1 MINSIK
7 LSGYRGFP
15 KFAMNGLG
23 RINLIVGKNN
33 SGKTSIL
40 ESLQLL
46 ASGSDPNA
54 LWRILSRRGEVAIPE
69 PSPNRPVQAE
79 IDVAHLFYGHEVQ
92 VGTELRISTVNQHP
106 NRSLHYVVGET
117 KQEESPV
124 LFAQLVGE
132 EPTATR
138 LAVKISGTPAFS
150 LPPIPIS
157 KQGAVRNEVLQ
168 QLANISTRGAGRPTT
183 SAQYIPG
190 ESLPV
195 GELLALWNSIVLTP
209 DEDRV
214 IEALRLIDDKIERV
228 AAVGMAPIY
237 YPGFAQFPPHGGFAV
252 RLKEPTKKS
261 NGRNGEKKETD
272 KRVPIGSFG
281 DGIWRILGL
290 AVAIS
295 RAEDNLLLVD
305 EIDTGLHYSVMTDMW
320 KVLYDAA
327 ERFNVQVFATTH
339 SYDCVHT
346 LASICR
352 DVKDSESQITI
363 HRIEVGKTESIRF
376 SERQIKAAADREIE
390 IR

>member
-1 MINSIK
+1 MIHSIK

-15 KFAMNGLG
+15 RFAMNGLG
-23 RINLIVGKNN
+23 RLNLIVGKNN

-54 LWRILSRRGEVAIPE
+54 LWRILSRRGEVVVPE
-69 PSPNRPVQAE
+69 PSPNRLLQAE

-92 VGTELRISTVNQHP
+92 VGTELKISSANQHP
-106 NRSLHYVVGET
+106 NRSLHYVVSEA

-124 LFAQLVGE
+124 LFAQLAGE
-132 EPTATR
+132 EPTTTR
-138 LAVKISGTPAFS
+138 LAVKISGTPDFT

-157 KQGAVRNEVLQ
+157 NQGAVRNEVLQ
-168 QLANISTRGAGRPTT
+168 QLANIAPRVTRRPTST
-183 SAQYIPG
+183 AQYIPG
-190 ESLPV
+190 ESLQV
-195 GELLALWNSIVLTP
+195 GELLQLWNSIVLTP

-214 IEALRLIDDKIERV
+214 TEALRLIDDKIERV
-228 AAVGMAPIY
+228 AAVGIAPIY
-237 YPGFAQFPPHGGFAV
+237 YPGYVQLPPHGGFAV
-252 RLKEPTKKS
+252 RLKETSKTIISKNS
-261 NGRNGEKKETD
+261 KDETD

-290 AVAIS
+290 AVAVS
-295 RAEDNLLLVD
+295 RAQDNLLLVD

-320 KVLYDAA
+320 RLLFEAA

-339 SYDCVHT
+339 SYDCVHS

-363 HRIEVGKTESIRF
+363 HRVEIGKTESIRF
-376 SERQIKAAADREIE
+376 SERQIRAAADREIE